1 MNRNVAA
8 TISQDEYEDV
18 LLNKKCFRQ
27 SMDRVQSKDYRVWAY
42 EINKNYLSWFDAKMY
57 ILNNAYDEL
66 TFSHEN

>member
-27 SMDRVQSKDYRVWAY
+27 SMDRVQSKDYRVGAY
-42 EINKNYLSWFDAKMY
+42 EINKNYLS
-57 ILNNAYDEL
+57 
-66 TFSHEN
+66 